1 MSERIVMDPNARI
14 VVTPETTY
22 ADISIQEMGLSI
34 HTFNS
39 LNKAKL
45 KTLQNIV
52 DYMYEHSDMSFSGLM
67 KLRNFGKK
75 NYDEL
80 IAKMDEIAG
89 MNFAAAGGVN

>member
-1 MSERIVMDPNARI
+1 MSERIVKDSNATL
-14 VVTPETTY
+14 VVTPETMY
-22 ADISIQEMGLSI
+22 ADISIKEMGLSV

-39 LNKAKL
+39 LNRAKL
-45 KTLQNIV
+45 KTLQDIV

-80 IAKMDEIAG
+80 MAKMDEIAG
-89 MNFAAAGGVN
+89 IDFAAAGGVK